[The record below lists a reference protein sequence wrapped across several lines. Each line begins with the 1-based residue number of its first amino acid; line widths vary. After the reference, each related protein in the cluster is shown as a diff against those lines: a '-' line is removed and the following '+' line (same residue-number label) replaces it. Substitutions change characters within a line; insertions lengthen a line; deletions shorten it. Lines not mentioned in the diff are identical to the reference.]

1 MYKIVYTR
9 RFLKDFKKCSKS
21 GVNFR
26 EKLNEV
32 IEFLESKHP
41 LPEKY
46 KDHKLNGEWG
56 GYREC
61 HILFDLLLVYKY
73 YDHEKRVEFVT
84 LGTHDTLF

>member
-9 RFLKDFKKCSKS
+9 KFLKDFKKYSKS
-21 GVNFR
+21 GVDFR
-26 EKLNEV
+26 GKLSDV
-32 IEFLESKHP
+32 IEFLATSSS

-46 KDHKLNGEWG
+46 KDHKLNGKWN

-73 YDHEKRVEFVT
+73 YDKHVELITLDTHEA
-84 LGTHDTLF
+84 LF

>member
-1 MYKIVYTR
+1 MYKVEYTA
-9 RFLKDFKKCSKS
+9 RFLKDFKKYSKS
-21 GVNFR
+21 GIDFKR
-26 EKLNEV
+26 KLYEV
-32 IEFLESKHP
+32 IELLELKTP

-46 KDHKLNGEWG
+46 KDHKLNGKWE

-73 YDHEKRVEFVT
+73 YEKHVELVT

>member
-9 RFLKDFKKCSKS
+9 KFLRDFKKYSKS
-21 GVNFR
+21 GIIFR

-32 IEFLESKHP
+32 IELLGTKHA

-46 KDHKLNGEWG
+46 KDHKLNGEWD

-61 HILFDLLLVYKY
+61 HILFDLLLVYRY
-73 YDHEKRVEFVT
+73 YDKQVELIT
-84 LGTHDTLF
+84 IDTHGALF

>member
-9 RFLKDFKKCSKS
+9 KFLKDFKKYAKS
-21 GVNFR
+21 GINFG

-32 IEFLESKHP
+32 IELLESKTP
-41 LPEKY
+41 FPDKY
-46 KDHKLNGEWG
+46 KDHKLNGKWE

-73 YDHEKRVEFVT
+73 YDKHVELITLDTHEA
-84 LGTHDTLF
+84 LF

>member
-9 RFLKDFKKCSKS
+9 KFLRDYKKYSKS
-21 GVNFR
+21 GINFR

-32 IEFLESKHP
+32 IEFLGSKSV
-41 LPEKY
+41 LPEKF
-46 KDHKLNGEWG
+46 KDHKLNGEWE

-73 YDHEKRVEFVT
+73 QDKHVELATLDTHEA
-84 LGTHDTLF
+84 LF